1 MFEVRIVGS
10 APKILQCCISARD
23 WKTYEYISMDNSY
36 LINHSLSDD
45 IEKKTPQEVWSG
57 SPATYSNL
65 KFFGCSTYAHGYN
78 GKLKPRSMKC
88 ISLGYKSGVKFEN
101 QEIGN

>member
-10 APKILQCCISARD
+10 APKILQCYISDMD
-23 WKTYEYISMDNSY
+23 WKTYEHISMNNSY
-36 LINHSLSDD
+36 LINHSLSYD

-65 KFFGCSTYAHGYN
+65 KIFGCHTYAHGYN
-78 GKLKPRSMKC
+78 GKLKPTSMK
-88 ISLGYKSGVKFEN
+88 
-101 QEIGN
+101 